1 LGRPRKKRRASPRDK
16 TILAWG
22 AYLDLTEAAR
32 WMDRKLTAALDVFG
46 LTHEEF
52 RLLVVLYK
60 NGPMTRRDATEKL
73 GRIKRAVHET
83 VRTAEEFGWV
93 SVAESYLPAVEM
105 KESRLSKSQR
115 GKPRVGL
122 KVGMVS
128 LTPEGERLV
137 GRVLPRQETAVKRLM
152 DELHSRE
159 LESLSRICRR
169 LRGSEA
175 LPFWSEVVRQSSEH
189 GESGEAEESE

>member
-1 LGRPRKKRRASPRDK
+1 MGRPRKKRRASPRDK
-16 TILAWG
+16 TMLAWG

-105 KESRLSKSQR
+105 RESRLSKSQR

-122 KVGMVS
+122 KVGTVS

-169 LRGSEA
+169 LRGSES
-175 LPFWSEVVRQSSEH
+175 LPFWSEVVRQSSEDE
-189 GESGEAEESE
+189 ESGEGEEGE

>member
-1 LGRPRKKRRASPRDK
+1 M
-16 TILAWG
+16 LAWG

-52 RLLVVLYK
+52 RLLVVLYR
-60 NGPMTRRDATEKL
+60 NGPMTRREATEKL

-105 KESRLSKSQR
+105 RESRLSKSQR
-115 GKPRVGL
+115 GKPRIGL

-137 GRVLPRQETAVKRLM
+137 GRVLPRQETAVKALM

-169 LRGSEA
+169 LRGGEA
-175 LPFWSEVVRQSSEH
+175 LPFWFEVMRQTREH
-189 GESGEAEESE
+189 EGSGEAEESE

>member
-1 LGRPRKKRRASPRDK
+1 MRFPRKKRRASPRDK
-16 TILAWG
+16 TMLAWG
-22 AYLDLTEAAR
+22 AYLDLMEAAR
-32 WMDRKLTAALDVFG
+32 WMERKLTVALDVFG

-60 NGPMTRRDATEKL
+60 NGPMTRREATEKL

-83 VRTAEEFGWV
+83 VRAAEQFGWV
-93 SVAESYLPAVEM
+93 SVEESYLPAVEM
-105 KESRLSKSQR
+105 RESRLSKSQR

-122 KVGMVS
+122 KVGVVS

-137 GRVLPRQETAVKRLM
+137 EKVLPKQETAVRSLM
-152 DELHSRE
+152 EELHSRE

-175 LPFWSEVVRQSSEH
+175 LPFWFEVMRQNREH
-189 GESGEAEESE
+189 EESGEAEEPE

>member
-1 LGRPRKKRRASPRDK
+1 MRIPRKKRRASPRDK
-16 TILAWG
+16 TMLAWT

-32 WMDRKLTAALDVFG
+32 WMDRKLTAALDVFE

-60 NGPMTRRDATEKL
+60 SGPMTRREATEKL

-83 VRTAEEFGWV
+83 VRTAEKFGWV
-93 SVAESYLPAVEM
+93 SVAESYLPAVKM

-115 GKPRVGL
+115 GKTRVGL

-137 GRVLPRQETAVKRLM
+137 GKVLPKQETAVRALM

-159 LESLSRICRR
+159 LETLSRICRR

-175 LPFWSEVVRQSSEH
+175 LPFWFEALRQNREYE
-189 GESGEAEESE
+189 ESDEAEESE